1 MKKNT
6 QKNKNEQ
13 NIKNLKLGKVVFTT
27 VLKTIGIIMFVFGF
41 VVMSMSV
48 VAPRTM
54 LKTFDLMGLDGAGY
68 LVQKRMYERDN
79 TNQNLYNLI
88 QRAIENEKYED
99 QVKYI
104 DIMIHLDDY
113 SSFCEEVDN
122 ATKQILGAKYSIYA
136 DSYDTYLRRH
146 LVKALYLTDKEMEAK
161 MMAIDSVY
169 GGLDELYMY
178 VDLIVN
184 DEELTDVQKTA
195 EINTLYSRYS
205 VLSAIETKLL
215 ELDELLS
222 LSESNYDSII
232 VLEQK
237 VKLAKIQSILGEYAG
252 NEVLANSAKENIE
265 RWSNEIADLV
275 NAL

>member
-1 MKKNT
+1 MKENT
-6 QKNKNEQ
+6 QNNKT
-13 NIKNLKLGKVVFTT
+13 ILKTKDLSVAKVICATA
-27 VLKTIGIIMFVFGF
+27 LKTIGIILFVFGF
-41 VVMSMSV
+41 AVVSMSV
-48 VAPRTM
+48 VTPRTM
-54 LKTFDLMGLDGAGY
+54 LKTFDSLGFDSAGY

-88 QRAIENEKYED
+88 QRAIEHDKYED
-99 QVKYI
+99 QTIYI
-104 DIMIHLDDY
+104 AKMIHLDDY
-113 SSFCEEVDN
+113 ADFCEEVDN
-122 ATKQILGAKYSIYA
+122 ATKQILGARYSIYA

-146 LVKALYLTDKEMEAK
+146 LVKALYMTDKEMEAK

-184 DEELTDVQKTA
+184 DEELTDIQKTA

-205 VLSAIETKLL
+205 ILSAIDTKLL
-215 ELDELLS
+215 ELDEILS

-237 VKLAKIQSILGEYAG
+237 IKLAKIQAVLGEYAG
-252 NEVLANSAKENIE
+252 NDALANSSKENME
-265 RWSNEIADLV
+265 RWSNEIKTLV

>member
-1 MKKNT
+1 MKKNI
-6 QKNKNEQ
+6 QRNKNEQ
-13 NIKNLKLGKVVFTT
+13 NVKDLKLGKVVFTT

-41 VVMSMSV
+41 IVMSMSV
-48 VAPRTM
+48 VTPRTM
-54 LKTFDLMGLDGAGY
+54 LKTFDSMGLDGAGY